1 MTWKFQLPA
10 ASLALVGVVLG
21 PVPAGAYSMVARIE
35 TQTAGPLDCG
45 NPARGQ
51 EGTQVLRGLD
61 EEFTLGPADPA
72 GTPGRAESRP
82 FVIIKPVDRCS
93 PLLFRALVSGERLA
107 RVEVRLFDPRGVH
120 FFTIR
125 LEHVWV
131 TRLAMKVRER
141 GLHEE
146 VALGFQVIHLIDE
159 LTGISAAHD
168 FAG

>member
-1 MTWKFQLPA
+1 MAFKPLAVSLP
-10 ASLALVGVVLG
+10 LVGVLLA
-21 PVPAGAYSMVARIE
+21 PLPAGAYSMVALIE
-35 TQTAGPLDCG
+35 TQTASPLDCG

-61 EEFTLGPADPA
+61 EEFTLSPADTA
-72 GTPGRAESRP
+72 GTPGRVESRP
-82 FVIIKPVDRCS
+82 FVLIKPIDRCS
-93 PLLFRALVSGERLA
+93 PLLFGALVRGERLA

-131 TRLAMKVRER
+131 TRLTMKVRER

-146 VALGFQVIHLIDE
+146 VALAFQVIHLIDE
-159 LTGISAAHD
+159 LTGISAVHD